1 MNEIIKMNQKE
12 SVIKY
17 IDEDNLLEQLKEL
30 ETRAQQ
36 GDIESLA
43 VRLYL
48 KDGTYQD
55 VVTGYKTEEERLIML
70 AELQRKV
77 STQTN

>member
-30 ETRAQQ
+30 KTRAQQ

-43 VRLYL
+43 VLLYL

-70 AELQRKV
+70 AELQRKI
-77 STQTN
+77 STKSN